1 MIKLFRD
8 KERRVY
14 NLLLILKKKRNVIFT
29 FRNLKV
35 IRKTSTMSNYKK
47 TKMILGFSLV
57 SFFFIHLIIIENGE
71 RKMKTKRSYVL
82 D

>member
-57 SFFFIHLIIIENGE
+57 SFFLFI
-71 RKMKTKRSYVL
+71 S
-82 D
+82 